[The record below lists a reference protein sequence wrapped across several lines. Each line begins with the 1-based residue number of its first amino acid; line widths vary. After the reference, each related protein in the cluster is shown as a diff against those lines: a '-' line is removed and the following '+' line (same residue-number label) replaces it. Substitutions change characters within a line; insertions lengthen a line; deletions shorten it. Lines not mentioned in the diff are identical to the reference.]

1 MNYTIHSVNYVMT
14 LDAIES
20 TFISLINNIKHYKMK
35 KIIFFV
41 SLMILSLS
49 ASTIYASEPG
59 SKTDKTSVPNTT
71 ENKLSAEEIIRLSKR
86 VEEIRKMDKTNLTH
100 KEKRELRKELRVI
113 KENVK
118 RSGQVVYISAGTLV
132 LILILVILLV

>member
-1 MNYTIHSVNYVMT
+1 MT